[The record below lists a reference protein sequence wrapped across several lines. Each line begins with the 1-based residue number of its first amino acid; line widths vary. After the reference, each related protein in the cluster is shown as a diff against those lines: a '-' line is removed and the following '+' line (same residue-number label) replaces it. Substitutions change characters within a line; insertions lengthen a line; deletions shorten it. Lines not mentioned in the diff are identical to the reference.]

1 MKFKAEL
8 VKEEGL
14 RENLQVNLKDTSM
27 EQKTKQQLTKA
38 TKEISN
44 NIVNEKDKLAAF
56 LKKKNFKVE
65 AVKKILEEALVVLQN
80 AKKHRL
86 STLRP

>member
-1 MKFKAEL
+1 
-8 VKEEGL
+8 
-14 RENLQVNLKDTSM
+14 M

-44 NIVNEKDKLAAF
+44 SIVNEKDKLAAF

-65 AVKKILEEALVVLQN
+65 AVKKILEEALVVWQN
-80 AKKHRL
+80 AKKHRAWGCC
-86 STLRP
+86 STY

>member
-1 MKFKAEL
+1 M
-8 VKEEGL
+8 
-14 RENLQVNLKDTSM
+14 
-27 EQKTKQQLTKA
+27 TKA

-44 NIVNEKDKLAAF
+44 SIVNEKDKLAAF

-80 AKKHRL
+80 AKKHRAWGCC
-86 STLRP
+86 STY